1 MVPALRLDAALRPL
15 VTKYFGKT
23 QKVTRGECRV
33 NIRGITGRIF
43 NLTGRAAIASD
54 LIFKSEDS
62 EVKAPIFVRV
72 FPNSILIEISDRRSL
87 LKEPRLPTWTFLL
100 PYFRGRCI
108 LPSQISNLDDFAI
121 WG

>member
-43 NLTGRAAIASD
+43 NLTGRDAIASD

-87 LKEPRLPTWTFLL
+87 LKEPRLL
-100 PYFRGRCI
+100 PKTR
-108 LPSQISNLDDFAI
+108 QIELCLGIKDFK
-121 WG
+121 